1 MHRKAIPQLNLEY
14 PFTQEKNSLQVKQI
28 DKYSHCPK
36 SSTQGACIT
45 CTSIMM
51 TEIRKKFIFSNGTW
65 YAQQEHI
72 TKVGNRTN
80 TGKRLGDIPACK
92 QVLSHLELE
101 HS

>member
-1 MHRKAIPQLNLEY
+1 
-14 PFTQEKNSLQVKQI
+14 
-28 DKYSHCPK
+28 
-36 SSTQGACIT
+36 
-45 CTSIMM
+45 MM